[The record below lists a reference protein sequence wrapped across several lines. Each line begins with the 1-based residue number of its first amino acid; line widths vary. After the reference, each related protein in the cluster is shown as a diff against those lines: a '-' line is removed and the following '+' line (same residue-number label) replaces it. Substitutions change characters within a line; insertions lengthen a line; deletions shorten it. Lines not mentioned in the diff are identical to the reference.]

1 MPTVDEHRTH
11 QSTVD
16 PIDLRA
22 RGRRLTP
29 QRRLIWDVLSA
40 AGDLHLSGEDL
51 GARVQAQM
59 PSLNKSTVH
68 RNLELLID
76 EGLVLRTN
84 LGGDRAY

>member
-1 MPTVDEHRTH
+1 
-11 QSTVD
+11 
-16 PIDLRA
+16 
-22 RGRRLTP
+22 
-29 QRRLIWDVLSA
+29 
-40 AGDLHLSGEDL
+40 
-51 GARVQAQM
+51 M